1 MKSKKTIFLIV
12 ALAILCMGIYLM
24 IDKKGNKSDVSP
36 NAALIYEETVSPN
49 EKYVLN
55 ARDVVYYTIRVYQ
68 DKNHTITVSADSNSL
83 LFEATDYSVPF
94 DQELLESD
102 VHIKWM
108 TLSGSTEE
116 TEENQWGLAEVTIS
130 QNGEVVNQKR
140 VSFVSKGVKAITDV
154 IG

>member
-12 ALAILCMGIYLM
+12 ALAILCMGIYFM

-36 NAALIYEETVSPN
+36 NTALIYEETVSPN

-55 ARDVVYYTIRVYQ
+55 ARDIVYYTIRVYQ
-68 DKNHTITVSADSNSL
+68 DKNHMITVSADSNSL

-130 QNGEVVNQKR
+130 QNGEVVSQKR

>member
-12 ALAILCMGIYLM
+12 ALAILCMGIYFM
-24 IDKKGNKSDVSP
+24 IDKKGNKSDFSP

-55 ARDVVYYTIRVYQ
+55 ARDIVYYTIRVYQ

-83 LFEATDYSVPF
+83 LFDATDYSVPF

-116 TEENQWGLAEVTIS
+116 TEENQWGLADVTIS
-130 QNGEVVNQKR
+130 QNGEVVSQKR

>member
-12 ALAILCMGIYLM
+12 ALAILCMGIYFM
-24 IDKKGNKSDVSP
+24 IDKKGNKGDVSP

-83 LFEATDYSVPF
+83 LFDATDYSVPF

-130 QNGEVVNQKR
+130 QNGEVVSQKR